1 MTLPYEEFDL
11 SGVRTYPLESRQSK
25 AHVDT
30 FAKPYRAGAG
40 IAGLMDAL
48 PSMLAASDF
57 KAVVAAMLT
66 ARKSGAPIIWGI
78 GAHVLKT
85 GLSPILI
92 DLMERGFVSALATNG
107 AGIIHDFEIALAGA
121 TSEDVDAALGPGLFG
136 MAEETGTELNEA
148 INSGV
153 REGLGLGQSVAR
165 HLAERNPRHVRASI
179 AATAWRLEIP
189 LTVHVAIGTD
199 IIHMHPLASGAAL
212 GEGSLRDFKYFASA
226 VSRLAGGVFVNCGS
240 AVVLPEV
247 FLKAVAL
254 ARNQG
259 VSLAGLTT
267 VNIDF
272 LRHYRPITN
281 VVTRPTARIGH
292 GYALTGHHEL
302 MIPLLAAVLI
312 EGVESAGA
320 TGATG
325 AGVR

>member
-1 MTLPYEEFDL
+1 MKIPYQEFDL
-11 SGVRTYPLESRQSK
+11 SDVRTYPLASRKSK
-25 AHVDT
+25 AHVDA
-30 FAKPYRAGAG
+30 FASPYRQGAG
-40 IAGLMDAL
+40 VSGLLGSL
-48 PSMLAASDF
+48 PSMLGASDF
-57 KAVVAAMLT
+57 KSVVAAILT
-66 ARKSGAPIIWGI
+66 ARRADAPVIWGI

-92 DLMERGFVSALATNG
+92 DLMERGFVSAVATNG
-107 AGIIHDFEIALAGA
+107 AGIIHDFEIALSGA
-121 TSEDVDAALGPGLFG
+121 TSEDVDSALGPGLFG

-148 INSGV
+148 INQGV
-153 REGLGLGQSVAR
+153 RDGLGLGQSVAR
-165 HLAERNPRHVRASI
+165 HLAQRNARHAGYSI

-226 VSRLAGGVFVNCGS
+226 VSRLAGGVYINCGS

-259 VSLAGLTT
+259 VSLSGLTT
-267 VNIDF
+267 VNLDF

-281 VVTRPTARIGH
+281 VVTRPTARIGY
-292 GYALTGHHEL
+292 GYAITGHHEL
-302 MIPLLAAVLI
+302 LIPLLAAALI
-312 EGVESAGA
+312 EEGA
-320 TGATG
+320 SQGT
-325 AGVR
+325 